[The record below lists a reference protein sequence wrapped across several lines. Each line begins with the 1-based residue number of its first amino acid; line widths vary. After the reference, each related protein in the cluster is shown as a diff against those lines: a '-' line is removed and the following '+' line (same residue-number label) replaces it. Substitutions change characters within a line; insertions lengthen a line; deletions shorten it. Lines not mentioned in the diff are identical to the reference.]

1 MIVADLIDELSGL
14 KSLKPRHKLVG
25 VLANLPTLEREAL
38 ASALADPE
46 LSSEGI
52 GRALRASGHTI
63 GVSSVKRFRR
73 DVLGMAH
80 NV

>member
-1 MIVADLIDELSGL
+1 MADLIDGL
-14 KSLKPRHKLVG
+14 ASLKTQKHRHKLAS
-25 VLANLPTLEREAL
+25 VLANLKEPERSAL

-52 GRALRASGHTI
+52 ARALRASGHPI

-73 DVLGMAH
+73 EVLGM
-80 NV
+80 VK

>member
-1 MIVADLIDELSGL
+1 MIVADLIDGL
-14 KSLKPRHKLVG
+14 ASLKTPKHRHKLVS
-25 VLANLPTLEREAL
+25 VLANLLEPDRSAL

-52 GRALRASGHTI
+52 ARALRASGHPI

-73 DVLGMAH
+73 DVLGM
-80 NV
+80 VK